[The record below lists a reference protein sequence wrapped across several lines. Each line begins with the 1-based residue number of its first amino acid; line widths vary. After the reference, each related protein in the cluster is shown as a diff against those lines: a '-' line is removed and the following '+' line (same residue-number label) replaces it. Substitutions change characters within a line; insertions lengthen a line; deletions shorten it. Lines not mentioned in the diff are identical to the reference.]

1 MMRALK
7 AGWVLPALMI
17 CLWSEVR
24 GAEVEQQLEGIKKKI
39 ARERQ
44 GISKVQK
51 KEGSILKDLQ
61 KVEEALDRKDR
72 ELKKINTRLEAVV
85 GELQRKEEETQK
97 MTSSLQTRREL
108 LRKRVKALYK
118 WQRGGSPFVLL
129 NGGFSVAELMRR
141 KRYLEI
147 TLAYDQQLVIALG
160 RESMQLEALKG
171 ELVKRREEVDRE
183 RRRLVEVK
191 EAVRLEREKKKE
203 VLASLRREKEARVR
217 ALKELEQAAYRLQ
230 KMMDEISRKAMARP
244 GEVPGQVDF
253 ESMRGKLDYPVRG
266 EVMAAFG
273 KTWHQEFS
281 AELFRK
287 GVDIAASLG
296 DEIRAVESGKVV
308 FADRF
313 AGYGKMMIIDHGQ
326 RYYTIYAHLS
336 DLLKNAGDPVRRG
349 EPIATV
355 GDTDSLEGAR
365 LYFEIRK
372 GGKPLDPL
380 PWFRKR

>member
-1 MMRALK
+1 MMRTRK
-7 AGWVLPALMI
+7 ARWVLAALMI
-17 CLWSEVR
+17 CLWSQVQ
-24 GAEVEQQLEGIKKKI
+24 GAEVEKQLEGIKKKI

-51 KEGSILKDLQ
+51 KEGSVLKDLR
-61 KVEEALDRKDR
+61 KVEEALDKKDR
-72 ELKKINTRLEAVV
+72 ELKQINGRLEAVV
-85 GELQRKEEETQK
+85 GDLQRKEEEAQK
-97 MTSSLQTRREL
+97 TTSSLQTRREL
-108 LRKRVKALYK
+108 LRTRVKALYK

-129 NGGFSVAELMRR
+129 NGGFSVAELMQR

-147 TLAYDQQLVIALG
+147 TLAYDQQLVAALG
-160 RESMQLEALKG
+160 RESIQLEALKE
-171 ELVKRREEVDRE
+171 ELVKKREEVDRE
-183 RRRLVEVK
+183 RGRLVEVK
-191 EAVRLEREKKKE
+191 EAIRLQREKKKE
-203 VLASLRREKEARVR
+203 VLASLRREKEVRVR
-217 ALKELEQAAYRLQ
+217 ALEELEQAAHRLQ
-230 KMMDEISRKAMARP
+230 KMMDEISRKAMAKT
-244 GEVPGQVDF
+244 GGVPGQVDF
-253 ESMRGKLDYPVRG
+253 ETMRGKLEYPVRG
-266 EVMAAFG
+266 EVTAAFG
-273 KTWHQEFS
+273 KTWHREFS

-296 DEIRAVESGKVV
+296 EEIRAVESGKVI

-336 DLLKNAGDPVRRG
+336 DLLRNTGDLVRRG

-355 GDTDSLEGAR
+355 GDTDSLEGVR

>member
-51 KEGSILKDLQ
+51 KEGSVLKDLQ

-97 MTSSLQTRREL
+97 ITSSLQTRREL

-147 TLAYDQQLVIALG
+147 TLAYDQRLVIALG

-244 GEVPGQVDF
+244 GEVPGRVDF

-273 KTWHQEFS
+273 KTWHREFS